1 MKAYLVAHIEVH
13 DPEGFAEYR
22 ERVAPLVARFGGRYL
37 VRGGTAHPVE
47 GDWRVPRLVIIEFD
61 NLDAAR
67 TFYHSTRIPGDPAAA
82 PEGFPRHRGLYRGG
96 GGTLSCDAA
105 SGAEDLEYGS
115 DQDRLGRTHSEPVLM
130 HFSKIARLSPRGH
143 WRRCYNGRTAGS
155 REAGI

>member
-67 TFYHSTRIPGDPAAA
+67 IFYHSPEYQEILPLRLKASHGPAAFI
-82 PEGFPRHRGLYRGG
+82 EGV
-96 GGTLSCDAA
+96 A
-105 SGAEDLEYGS
+105 
-115 DQDRLGRTHSEPVLM
+115 
-130 HFSKIARLSPRGH
+130 
-143 WRRCYNGRTAGS
+143 
-155 REAGI
+155 